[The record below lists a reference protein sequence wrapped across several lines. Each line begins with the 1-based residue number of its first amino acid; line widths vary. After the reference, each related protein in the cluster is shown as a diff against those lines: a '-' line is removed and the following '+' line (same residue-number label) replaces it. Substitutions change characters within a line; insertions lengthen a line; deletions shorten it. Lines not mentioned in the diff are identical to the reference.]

1 LDSDEDSEAED
12 AGNATIYVSGLRKE
26 TTKDAVTLFFENKKR
41 SGGGELC
48 EGPGEEGYK
57 RVSPTVACLTFVSSK
72 GAVNSLILFLHSG
85 TNHLISLSFPF
96 LTNVVYNLHIKL

>member
-1 LDSDEDSEAED
+1 
-12 AGNATIYVSGLRKE
+12 VSGLRKE

-72 GAVNSLILFLHSG
+72 GAVNSLIFYSSTSSCSLSPAEQIL
-85 TNHLISLSFPF
+85 LSLSFF
-96 LTNVVYNLHIKL
+96 LLPNQCSLQFTYKNIGNFNHYFY